1 MLHVA
6 LIVLFFFLLMEAEIP
21 DMWGIFNN
29 LPRQISTPEF
39 RTCPRKSGPMATL
52 QFHSSMNHLQS
63 QIFIHILCTLQNRAV
78 YHYSNRG
85 IYSWSPFLICNDWL
99 LKRLVFVNNTKNI
112 LLTPST
118 IEDSNIIIQQ

>member
-52 QFHSSMNHLQS
+52 VSLIYESLAKPN
-63 QIFIHILCTLQNRAV
+63 FINILCTLQNRAV